1 MQNVGKKLEPGASVI
16 YERVGDTVYA
26 RQNGSIERTV
36 VGYDYLID
44 NEHKE
49 NQLWYNIRTEAKNN
63 PALQDAVD
71 RVKLIY
77 ELSKQENHVPQHP
90 V

>member
-1 MQNVGKKLEPGASVI
+1 MQNVGDKLEPGASFI
-16 YERVGDTVYA
+16 YERVDDTVYS
-26 RQNGSIERTV
+26 RKPGSSERTV
-36 VGYDYLID
+36 VGFDYSID

-49 NQLWYNIRTEAKNN
+49 NQLWRNIRFEAKRN
-63 PALQDAVD
+63 PALQDAID

-77 ELSKQENHVPQHP
+77 ELSKQEQTVPHHP

>member
-1 MQNVGKKLEPGASVI
+1 MRNVGEKLEPGASYI

-26 RQNGSIERTV
+26 RKHGSSERTV
-36 VGYDYLID
+36 VGYDYSID

-49 NQLWYNIRTEAKNN
+49 NQLWYNIRAEAKNN

-77 ELSKQENHVPQHP
+77 ELSKQEKQVPHHP